1 MLIFYVFL
9 QWHLEHSLY
18 WTLYRVAG
26 LYGRSRQFEIIV
38 RERKCRQQKDLLIA
52 YHDAIK

>member
-1 MLIFYVFL
+1 MLIFYVCL

-38 RERKCRQQKDLLIA
+38 RERKCRQQKDL
-52 YHDAIK
+52 